1 MMQPTISRRFVDLD
15 DVEVREA
22 SDGMK
27 QFTGHA
33 AVFDQWA
40 DIGGSFRE
48 QIAPGAFKRTIN
60 NKTDVPFLYN
70 HNPDTVMART
80 SNGRLRLSE
89 DEKGLRVEA
98 DLNPEDRDA
107 AALITKMQDGNIRKM
122 SFAFSVP
129 KNGDLWNREADPAER
144 IIREAKLYDV
154 SPVTSPA
161 YEGTDAAIRAE
172 ARSIMEAAGI
182 AVPDETTDELAEALR
197 ALTEADPNLWAELE
211 PETLQRTIDTL
222 TRFVTDSTT
231 PAEDS
236 PASEPAPQDSVH
248 SLDRDLY
255 ARRLAIVRN
264 RLRLLHVAV

>member
-1 MMQPTISRRFVDLD
+1 MRPLTPAGMKAVASSLTAAATSDQMTQPTISRRFVDLD

-89 DEKGLRVEA
+89 DEKGLLVEA
-98 DLNPEDRDA
+98 DLNPADRDA

-122 SFAFSVP
+122 SFAFAVP
-129 KNGDLWNREADPAER
+129 KNGDMWNRDANPAER

-161 YEGTDAAIRAE
+161 YEGPTP
-172 ARSIMEAAGI
+172 RSVPRL
-182 AVPDETTDELAEALR
+182 AVSWKP
-197 ALTEADPNLWAELE
+197 
-211 PETLQRTIDTL
+211 
-222 TRFVTDSTT
+222 
-231 PAEDS
+231 
-236 PASEPAPQDSVH
+236 PASLSPS
-248 SLDRDLY
+248 
-255 ARRLAIVRN
+255 
-264 RLRLLHVAV
+264 